1 MVNEAAIQEAIIDL
15 KSQKVT
21 NYADTAKRFG
31 IAPKTLERRFKG
43 QNVSTAEFHSQTQQL
58 LTNAQ
63 EEVLVE
69 WIWELLDCSLP
80 PTLQILENLVVEI
93 VKQPVGSRWVER
105 FQKCYK
111 MSLQV
116 CIFAISI

>member
-69 WIWELLDCSLP
+69 RIRELSERGLP
-80 PTLQILENLVVEI
+80 QRPRYSKILL
-93 VKQPVGSRWVER
+93 
-105 FQKCYK
+105 
-111 MSLQV
+111 
-116 CIFAISI
+116 